1 MRFDF
6 FRRSGS
12 SDANDNG
19 AAAERALNEP
29 GANGH
34 VAYEMLLDAQ
44 RRVIG
49 YRMAWR
55 APGDVHGSRTA
66 SAAAGVKA
74 LMDTLAVH
82 LNPEKTG
89 WQLGPQVMFVDVA
102 VDALFQSELQSLP
115 ANNVVLCMGADD
127 LLDAD
132 MRSILLFLR
141 EQGFGFMLCG
151 AKGLPEDTELRAIVT
166 HFEVDASDAAT
177 VSLLRQEMLLGHP
190 QVEIIAAR
198 VNTWKEYEAC
208 MARRVNVFIDGTFGN
223 PPVREAEDALQPE
236 SLLIVQL
243 MQMIQRNEDVRTIEA
258 ALKHDAA
265 LTYRLLRY
273 INSPSV
279 GVAVEIHS
287 LRHAVTMLGYSPLYR
302 WLSLLLATS
311 NKAGSPFMMKKAIL
325 RGRFVE
331 LMGQGM
337 LPASESDNLFVAG
350 MFSLLDQ
357 LLGVSMEGV
366 LRKVQLT
373 EAVQQAILSRGG
385 LYGPFVALAE
395 ACELDNGEAA
405 RLSEAL
411 FVSAAQVNA
420 AQLTALVW
428 SQDAGPV
435 AAGP

>member
-1 MRFDF
+1 
-6 FRRSGS
+6 
-12 SDANDNG
+12 
-19 AAAERALNEP
+19 
-29 GANGH
+29 
-34 VAYEMLLDAQ
+34 
-44 RRVIG
+44 
-49 YRMAWR
+49 
-55 APGDVHGSRTA
+55 
-66 SAAAGVKA
+66 
-74 LMDTLAVH
+74 
-82 LNPEKTG
+82 
-89 WQLGPQVMFVDVA
+89 VD
-102 VDALFQSELQSLP
+102 E
-115 ANNVVLCMGADD
+115 

-151 AKGLPEDTELRAIVT
+151 ATALPEDPELRAIVT
-166 HFEVDASDAAT
+166 HFEVDARDADT
-177 VSLLRQEMLLGHP
+177 VARLRRDAELGHP
-190 QVEIIAAR
+190 PVEPIASR
-198 VNTWKEYEAC
+198 VENWDEFDAC
-208 MARRVNVFIDGTFGN
+208 AGRRVNVFIEGAFRN
-223 PPVREAEDALQPE
+223 PPVRETEDALQPE

-243 MQMIQRNEDVRTIEA
+243 MQMLQRNEDVRVIEA

-279 GVAVEIHS
+279 GMAVEIHS
-287 LRHAVTMLGYSPLYR
+287 LRHAVAMLGYSPLYR

-311 NKAGSPFMMKKAIL
+311 NKGGSPFMMKKAIL

-337 LPASESDNLFVAG
+337 LPASEADNLFVAG

-373 EAVQQAILSRGG
+373 ESVQQAILSRGG

-395 ACELDNGEAA
+395 SCELDDGQAS

-411 FVSAAQVNA
+411 FLSADQVNA
-420 AQLTALVW
+420 AQLSALVW
-428 SQDAGPV
+428 AQDASPV

>member
-12 SDANDNG
+12 GDANGDGNE
-19 AAAERALNEP
+19 AARGQDAAT
-29 GANGH
+29 NGH
-34 VAYEMLLDAQ
+34 VAYAMLLDAQ

-49 YRMAWR
+49 YRLAWR
-55 APGDVHGSRTA
+55 PAGEQ
-66 SAAAGVKA
+66 AAAQAGAGVKA
-74 LMDTLAVH
+74 LMDTVALH
-82 LNPEKTG
+82 LNPEGAG
-89 WQLGPQVMFVDVA
+89 WQLGSMLLFVDVS

-115 ANNVVLCMGADD
+115 AQSVVLCMSRED
-127 LLDAD
+127 LVDAD
-132 MRSILLFLR
+132 LRSILLFLR

-151 AKGLPEDTELRAIVT
+151 ATALPEDPELRAIVT
-166 HFEVDASDAAT
+166 HFEVDAQDADT
-177 VSLLRQEMLLGHP
+177 VVRLRQEAQQGHP
-190 QVEIIAAR
+190 AVELVAPR
-198 VNTWKEYEAC
+198 VSTWKEFDAC
-208 MARRVNVFIDGTFGN
+208 AARRVNVFIDGAFRN
-223 PPVREAEDALQPE
+223 PPVRDVDDALQPE

-243 MQMIQRNEDVRTIEA
+243 MQMIQRNEDVRAIEA

-279 GVAVEIHS
+279 GMAVEIHS
-287 LRHAVTMLGYSPLYR
+287 LRHAVAMLGYSPLYR

-311 NKAGSPFMMKKAIL
+311 NKASSPFMMKKAIL

-337 LPASESDNLFVAG
+337 LPPSESDNLFVAG

-373 EAVQQAILSRGG
+373 ESVQQAILSRGG

-395 ACELDNGEAA
+395 SCELDDGQAS
-405 RLSEAL
+405 RLAEAL
-411 FVSAAQVNA
+411 FLSAAQVNA
-420 AQLTALVW
+420 AQLSALVW
-428 SQDAGPV
+428 SQDAGPA

>member
-6 FRRSGS
+6 FRRAGSG
-12 SDANDNG
+12 DANG
-19 AAAERALNEP
+19 SAANAALASSEP
-29 GANGH
+29 GANGNL
-34 VAYEMLLDAQ
+34 AYEMLLDAQ

-55 APGDVHGSRTA
+55 APGDAPGARA
-66 SAAAGVKA
+66 AAAAAGVKA

-82 LNPEKTG
+82 LNPEKAG
-89 WQLGPQVMFVDVA
+89 WLLGPQVLFVDVA

-151 AKGLPEDTELRAIVT
+151 AKGLPDDPELRAIVT
-166 HFEVDASDAAT
+166 HFEVEAGDAST

-190 QVEIIAAR
+190 SVEIIASR
-198 VNTWKEYEAC
+198 VRTWKEYEAC

-279 GVAVEIHS
+279 GLAVEIHS

-428 SQDAGPV
+428 SQ
-435 AAGP
+435 AAGPAASGP

>member
-12 SDANDNG
+12 GDPNGNG
-19 AAAERALNEP
+19 AGAAPALNEP
-29 GANGH
+29 GSNGNL
-34 VAYEMLLDAQ
+34 AYEMLLDAQ

-55 APGDVHGSRTA
+55 APGDEPGTRA
-66 SAAAGVKA
+66 AAAAAGVKA

-89 WQLGPQVMFVDVA
+89 WQLGAQVLFVDVA

-115 ANNVVLCMGADD
+115 AHNVVLCMGADD

-151 AKGLPEDTELRAIVT
+151 AKGLPDDVELRAIVT
-166 HFEVDASDAAT
+166 HFEVQASDVAT

-190 QVEIIAAR
+190 SVEIIAAR

-208 MARRVNVFIDGTFGN
+208 MARRVNVFIDGAFGN

-428 SQDAGPV
+428 SQDAGPA

>member
-6 FRRSGS
+6 FRRSGAS
-12 SDANDNG
+12 SAGDGDSMPG
-19 AAAERALNEP
+19 ALSQSEA

-34 VAYEMLLDAQ
+34 VAYEMLLDGQ

-55 APGDVHGSRTA
+55 GAGDQPGTRTA
-66 SAAAGVKA
+66 AAAGVKA
-74 LMDTLAVH
+74 LMDVLALH
-82 LNPEKTG
+82 LNPESAG
-89 WQLGPQVMFVDVA
+89 WLLGPQVLFVDVS

-115 ANNVVLCMGADD
+115 ASNVVLCMGPDD
-127 LLDAD
+127 LLDGD

-151 AKGLPEDTELRAIVT
+151 ARTLPEDPELRAIVT
-166 HFEVDASDAAT
+166 HVEVDANDADT
-177 VSLLRQEMLLGHP
+177 VARLRQEMLLGHP
-190 QVEIIAAR
+190 AVELIAAR
-198 VNTWKEYEAC
+198 VQTWREYDAC
-208 MARRVNVFIDGTFGN
+208 VARRVNAFIDGTFGN

-279 GVAVEIHS
+279 GMAVEIHS
-287 LRHAVTMLGYSPLYR
+287 LRHAVAMLGYSPLYR

-337 LPASESDNLFVAG
+337 LPASEADNLFVAG

-395 ACELDNGEAA
+395 ACELDNGDAA

-435 AAGP
+435 ASGS

>member
-12 SDANDNG
+12 ADANGNG
-19 AAAERALNEP
+19 AGAAVALNEP
-29 GANGH
+29 GSNGH
-34 VAYEMLLDAQ
+34 VAYEMLLDGQ

-55 APGDVHGSRTA
+55 ATGDTPGTRAASTA
-66 SAAAGVKA
+66 VGVKA

-82 LNPEKTG
+82 LNPENPG
-89 WQLGPQVMFVDVA
+89 WLLGPQVLFVDVA

-115 ANNVVLCMGADD
+115 ALNVVLCMGTDD
-127 LLDAD
+127 LLDPD

-151 AKGLPEDTELRAIVT
+151 AKGLPDDSELRAIVT
-166 HFEVDASDAAT
+166 HFELDASDTAT

-190 QVEIIAAR
+190 PVELIAAR
-198 VNTWKEYEAC
+198 VNTWREYEAC

-331 LMGQGM
+331 LMGQSM
-337 LPASESDNLFVAG
+337 LPASEADNLFVAG

-405 RLSEAL
+405 QLSEAL

-435 AAGP
+435 ATVP